1 MPTTADWKHISDLQ
15 VWDYFHLEDEK
26 GCTEE
31 ELQPEILYAIAE
43 DLELE
48 LQNSLSLR
56 LHPSLRRAQIRRLE
70 AAEYHSMN
78 EKSKAKRARQRNLRK
93 LLRKHKKNLCKKLA
107 QKVQGMSREEALA
120 ELQDEVRQEK
130 GKAKNKPSLAFKA
143 STKNKASLKT
153 KPSAKLKSKKKHSEK
168 TALVKASAKAGSKQH
183 LSEDPPLPPPEQAP
197 PAENESEDPLPM
209 QEAIVVS
216 EAAGK
221 LSFGKQ
227 GRTTHGSTSG
237 MYTCVTDF
245 GGWSSRALR
254 LHF

>member
-15 VWDYFHLEDEK
+15 VCDYFHLEDEK

-93 LLRKHKKNLCKKLA
+93 LLRKHKNKLV
-107 QKVQGMSREEALA
+107 QKTCSE
-120 ELQDEVRQEK
+120 
-130 GKAKNKPSLAFKA
+130 
-143 STKNKASLKT
+143 
-153 KPSAKLKSKKKHSEK
+153 SAGHEQR
-168 TALVKASAKAGSKQH
+168 GSFGR
-183 LSEDPPLPPPEQAP
+183 
-197 PAENESEDPLPM
+197 
-209 QEAIVVS
+209 
-216 EAAGK
+216 AAG
-221 LSFGKQ
+221 
-227 GRTTHGSTSG
+227 
-237 MYTCVTDF
+237 
-245 GGWSSRALR
+245 
-254 LHF
+254 